1 MTRLL
6 SRVYHYL
13 TDDISGELEVSD
25 GAIWLKTHEE
35 DEQ

>member
-13 TDDISGELEVSD
+13 TDDIRELEVSD
-25 GAIWLKTHEE
+25 SSIWIKTHEE
-35 DEQ
+35 EQ

>member
-1 MTRLL
+1 MTRLI

-25 GAIWLKTHEE
+25 SSVWIKTHEE
-35 DEQ
+35 TEQ